1 MAFRIEFKR
10 FLRNDKCGDRGDG
23 FGSKAPTKTPMSI
36 GEEYDVKVEDVNRQ
50 ANIGIGKIE
59 DFVNFVN
66 NASPGERVMVRIVN
80 MEIGFT
86 GPGMTANEPIEREKP
101 IKEKCL

>member
-1 MAFRIEFKR
+1 LAFRIEFKR
-10 FLRNDKCGDRGDG
+10 FLRNDRCGDRGG
-23 FGSKAPTKTPMSI
+23 GLGSKAPTKTPMSI
-36 GEEYDVKVEDVNRQ
+36 GEEYDVKVEEVNRQ

-66 NASPGERVMVRIVN
+66 NASPGEGVMVGIVN
-80 MEIGFT
+80 MGIGFT
-86 GPGMTANEPIEREKP
+86 GLGMTANEPIEREKP

>member
-10 FLRNDKCGDRGDG
+10 FLRNDRCGDRGGG
-23 FGSKAPTKTPMSI
+23 FGSKAPTKTPLSI
-36 GEEYDVKVEDVNRQ
+36 GEEYNLKIEDVNRH

-59 DFVNFVN
+59 DFVNLVS
-66 NASPGERVMVRIVN
+66 NASPGDRVMVGIVN
-80 MEIGFT
+80 MGIGIT
-86 GPGMTANEPIEREKP
+86 GLGMTANEPIEREKP

>member
-1 MAFRIEFKR
+1 LAFRIEFKR
-10 FLRNDKCGDRGDG
+10 FLRNDRCGDRGGG

-36 GEEYDVKVEDVNRQ
+36 EEEYDVKVEDVKRQ

-59 DFVNFVN
+59 DFVNFVS
-66 NASPGERVMVRIVN
+66 NASPGEKVMAGIVN
-80 MEIGFT
+80 MGIGVT
-86 GPGMTANEPIEREKP
+86 GLGMTANEPIEREKP